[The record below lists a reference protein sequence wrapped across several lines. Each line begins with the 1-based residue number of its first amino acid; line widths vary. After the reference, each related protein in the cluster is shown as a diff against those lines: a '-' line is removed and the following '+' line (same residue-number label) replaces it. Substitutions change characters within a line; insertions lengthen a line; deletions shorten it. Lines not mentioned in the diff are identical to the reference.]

1 MKAQFIKKINTIEQ
15 GCKVANQ
22 ETDTAH
28 IQDQR
33 ITELETRILYLEDT
47 IESLNAE
54 MAEISQQFSLAKNAL
69 QMMHKKLEQVSG
81 NSDVFR
87 NPADEPPP
95 PHY

>member
-15 GCKVANQ
+15 GCKVVNK
-22 ETDTAH
+22 ETDTAE
-28 IQDQR
+28 IQEQR

-47 IESLNAE
+47 IESLNTE
-54 MAEISQQFSLAKNAL
+54 MSELSRQFNLAKSAL

-81 NSDVFR
+81 NSDTFS